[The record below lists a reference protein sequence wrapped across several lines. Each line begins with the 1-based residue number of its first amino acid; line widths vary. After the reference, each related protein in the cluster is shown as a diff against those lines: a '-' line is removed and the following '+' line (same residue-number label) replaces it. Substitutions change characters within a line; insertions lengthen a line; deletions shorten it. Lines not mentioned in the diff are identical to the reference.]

1 MPSPDEIEAALGRAD
16 IERLEAPPGRRG
28 RAAVALALAGS
39 PGELELAMIVRA
51 SRDTDPW
58 SGQVALPGGGVD
70 PGDSSPR
77 HAAER
82 EAREEVALDLGRS
95 SFLGDVTELQLRRG
109 ASGPAGVLSAHAF
122 YVGGEPIALTPE
134 PGEVA
139 QAFWFP
145 LAELWNPARATRLEW
160 SHEDIG
166 ELAFPA
172 IDLGQDRILWGLTY
186 RVLEVFSQ
194 TLDRKLPVLP
204 GMDWPPL

>member
-1 MPSPDEIEAALGRAD
+1 MPSPDEIAAALGRAE

-28 RAAVALALAGS
+28 RAAVALAFAGE
-39 PGELELAMIVRA
+39 PGALELAMIVRA

-70 PGDSSPR
+70 SGDMSPR
-77 HAAER
+77 HAAQR
-82 EAREEVALDLGRS
+82 EAREEVALELEGA

-109 ASGPAGVLSAHAF
+109 AKGPSGVLSAHAF
-122 YVGGEPIALTPE
+122 YVGGEPVALTPE

-145 LAELWNPARATRLEW
+145 LTELWNPDRATRLEW

-166 ELAFPA
+166 SLAFPA
-172 IDLGQDRILWGLTY
+172 IDLGEDRILWGLTY

-194 TLDRKLPVLP
+194 TLEHRLPVLP
-204 GMDWPPL
+204 GLDWPPL